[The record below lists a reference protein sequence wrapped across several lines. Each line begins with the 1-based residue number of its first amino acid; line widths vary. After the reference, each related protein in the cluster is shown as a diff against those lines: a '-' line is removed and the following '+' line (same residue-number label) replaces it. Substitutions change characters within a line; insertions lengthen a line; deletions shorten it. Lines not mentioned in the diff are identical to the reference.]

1 MRGYESYNK
10 FKTNLKDS
18 RQIYDITYHLYQ
30 VEKLRLETELK
41 KNTKINPTLK
51 TTVGSVDH
59 SPTSLYQ
66 RLESLYPFKLRQLIL
81 ISSITALEVYL
92 TDVILE
98 IFERDMTPFK
108 VSEPVTYQKNYL
120 LSISSIAKIQTDI
133 ITKDIRNLTSG
144 GLKEIDKYYK
154 KVFDIDIKNLGF
166 SFPVIEEIHNRR
178 HLFVHRNGF
187 TDSEYVNK
195 FPFFGFKIAQ
205 QIKIDHDY
213 IIESLNNL
221 TEFTGLINKE
231 ILKKFPDINRQPQY
245 DLGTNAFG
253 KDLKN
258 LMLEISILEQNF
270 DHIQYLKGLTV
281 HGLEFSNYIV
291 QMTTIDNTCILF
303 LSGKQ
308 SELSSFYKP
317 IIEHKSMII
326 NKTIEIK
333 K

>member
-1 MRGYESYNK
+1 MRGFESYNK

-18 RQIYDITYHLYQ
+18 RQIYDITFHLYQ
-30 VEKLRLETELK
+30 VEKLRLEIELK
-41 KNTKINPTLK
+41 KNIKINPTLK
-51 TTVGSVDH
+51 TIVDSVDH
-59 SPTSLYQ
+59 NPTALYQ
-66 RLESLYPFKLRQLIL
+66 RLESLYPYKLRQLIL

-108 VSEPVTYQKNYL
+108 VCEPVTYQKNYL
-120 LSISSIAKIQTDI
+120 LSISSIAKIQTDLI
-133 ITKDIRNLTSG
+133 SKDIRNLTSG

-154 KVFDIDIKNLGF
+154 KVFEIDIKNLGF
-166 SFPVIEEIHNRR
+166 SFPVIEEIHTRR
-178 HLFVHRNGF
+178 HLFVHRNGI

-195 FPFFGFKIAQ
+195 FPLFGFKVAQ
-205 QIKIDHDY
+205 QIKIDHNY

-221 TEFTGLINKE
+221 TEFADLINKE
-231 ILKKFPDINRQPQY
+231 ILKKFPDINRQPKY
-245 DLGTNAFG
+245 HVGTKAFG

-258 LMLEISILEQNF
+258 LMLEISILEEKF
-270 DHIQYLKGLTV
+270 DHIQYLNDLTV
-281 HGLEFSNYIV
+281 HGLKLSSFIV
-291 QMTTIDNTCILF
+291 QMTTIDNTCIVF

-326 NKTIEIK
+326 NKTIEIRK
-333 K
+333 